1 MTGAGRQAKAAREE
15 TRATEAVRK
24 MDKMMAELHEA
35 QAALIAAREEA
46 KEARGRE
53 AVAAEQERTDR
64 LALMEAARALGQA
77 EARANVSQQVLPPP
91 GPCPPH
97 ACAESRVPPSPAGRV
112 SSPFE
117 GRVSSPSLAGSRPPH
132 PPGLV
137 PFAAGCC
144 HWGLF
149 PRRLAPLTG
158 LVSSLSPA
166 GSRLSAGRV
175 SFPSPAGSRP
185 SRCLA
190 GWRISTAHLWSLSL
204 DGELSCVR

>member
-97 ACAESRVPPSPAGRV
+97 ACAESRVPPSPAGR
-112 SSPFE
+112 
-117 GRVSSPSLAGSRPPH
+117 R
-132 PPGLV
+132 
-137 PFAAGCC
+137 
-144 HWGLF
+144 WY
-149 PRRLAPLTG
+149 RRLARG
-158 LVSSLSPA
+158 L
-166 GSRLSAGRV
+166 
-175 SFPSPAGSRP
+175 RP
-185 SRCLA
+185 
-190 GWRISTAHLWSLSL
+190 G
-204 DGELSCVR
+204 